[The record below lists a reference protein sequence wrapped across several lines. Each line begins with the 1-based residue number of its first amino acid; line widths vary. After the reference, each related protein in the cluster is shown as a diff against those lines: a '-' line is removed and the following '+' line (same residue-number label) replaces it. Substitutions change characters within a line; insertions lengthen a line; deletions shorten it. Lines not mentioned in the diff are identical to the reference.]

1 MAVEE
6 HIEYRSCRLKI
17 TSRNGW
23 QIKIHSAIPS
33 LNARAMIFSDRE
45 AAIAAAVKFIDAG
58 QQKFW
63 TNGPSSH
70 RAPFA

>member
-1 MAVEE
+1 
-6 HIEYRSCRLKI
+6 LKNI
-17 TSRNGW
+17 LNTEVAASKLQAATGGKS
-23 QIKIHSAIPS
+23 KIHSAIPS
-33 LNARAMIFSDRE
+33 LNARAMTFSVRE